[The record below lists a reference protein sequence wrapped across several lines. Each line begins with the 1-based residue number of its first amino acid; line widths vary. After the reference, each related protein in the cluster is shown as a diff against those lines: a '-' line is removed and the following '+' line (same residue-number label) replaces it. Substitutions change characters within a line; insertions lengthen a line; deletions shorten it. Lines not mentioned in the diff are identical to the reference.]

1 MKKWIV
7 LFVAA
12 LFVVPFAND
21 SYAASRKKKKNK
33 NKTEEV
39 APKKKETPYEKLMK
53 KPGRETAEGKFLTLH
68 KIDGKLYVELP
79 LKYIG
84 RDMLIA
90 STTAE
95 SSNSEIATVG
105 YKPNDPLHVKFNK
118 IDSTIV
124 LQEVNA
130 ITEGDP
136 QLKLALERNY
146 MDPFMKKYKIE
157 AYNADS
163 TAVMI
168 DMTTMFTASE
178 PALSPM
184 SSYYGFLNVVSTLKP
199 DLSILGKIKAFED
212 NVSIESYMT
221 YSYKLQFWM
230 FFQEAER

>member
-1 MKKWIV
+1 M
-7 LFVAA
+7 
-12 LFVVPFAND
+12 
-21 SYAASRKKKKNK
+21 
-33 NKTEEV
+33 
-39 APKKKETPYEKLMK
+39 LM
-53 KPGRETAEGKFLTLH
+53 L
-68 KIDGKLYVELP
+68 LP
-79 LKYIG
+79 
-84 RDMLIA
+84 RQNP
-90 STTAE
+90 
-95 SSNSEIATVG
+95 SNSEIATVG

-178 PALSPM
+178 PALSRCP
-184 SSYYGFLNVVSTLKP
+184 VVT
-199 DLSILGKIKAFED
+199 AF
-212 NVSIESYMT
+212 
-221 YSYKLQFWM
+221 
-230 FFQEAER
+230 